1 VTQTRPRT
9 IPLLDRSWGG
19 VARYGTAIVV
29 ILATVALKVLFAGL
43 GSDHPFVL
51 LPGAVAL
58 AAWFG
63 GKGPGLVA
71 AMLVSLAAL
80 YFLPGTGFAAEP
92 ADLVALV
99 ALLAEGILI
108 ALLTTGLHSALV
120 RAQVASADSAA
131 AHREAAFALAVRDE
145 MLALWT
151 QQLRGPMAD
160 LEAQARAALEDFAQ
174 DGYAGEA
181 LPKIQQLVE
190 DASRVG
196 RATASWDHEGD
207 APRRG

>member
-1 VTQTRPRT
+1 ME
-9 IPLLDRSWGG
+9 RSWRGAVRRYG
-19 VARYGTAIVV
+19 VAILVV
-29 ILATVALKVLFAGL
+29 LVTVVSKALFPGL
-43 GSDHPFVL
+43 GADHPFVL
-51 LPGAVAL
+51 LPGAVAV
-58 AAWFG
+58 AAWFAG
-63 GKGPGLVA
+63 LGPGIVA
-71 AMLVSLAAL
+71 TLLVSVAAL
-80 YFLPGTGFAAEP
+80 YFLPGRGLAPEP

-99 ALLAEGILI
+99 ALLAEGVLI
-108 ALLTTGLHSALV
+108 ALLTTGLRSALV
-120 RAQVASADSAA
+120 RAQVASAESAA

-160 LEAQARAALEDFAQ
+160 LEAQARAALDDFARE
-174 DGYAGEA
+174 GYTGEA
-181 LPKIQQLVE
+181 LPKIQKLVE